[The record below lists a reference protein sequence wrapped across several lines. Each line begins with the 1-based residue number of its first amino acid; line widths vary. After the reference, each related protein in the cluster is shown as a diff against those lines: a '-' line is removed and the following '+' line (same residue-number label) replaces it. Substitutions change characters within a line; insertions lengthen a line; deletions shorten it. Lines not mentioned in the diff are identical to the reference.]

1 VSTLGTPRGPA
12 EGHLERRL
20 AAALLVIAAVWIVLL
35 ARLFYLQVVRGDEFR
50 LSVERQSVRTHRVE
64 STRGIVFDR
73 HRAIVADSRP
83 AFDVLVVP
91 YQVQDLEKTL
101 GRVAALAGLDGGQLL
116 ERFGRPR
123 GSRRYHAM
131 PVALDLGR
139 DEIARVEARLWALS
153 GVSTRVAPVR
163 YYPFGDSMA
172 HVLGK
177 LGEITAAQ
185 LEQRDYLGYR
195 QGDVIGQ
202 AGIEALYDRELR
214 GRPGGRNVL
223 VDAHGRDL
231 EELGSVEPHPGHN
244 LVLHLDQR
252 MQAAAEA
259 ALDATPAGG
268 ALVAMDPRNGE
279 VLALVS
285 RPSFDANRFAA
296 GIDRRAWEELRNDP
310 RKPLQDRALSG
321 QYPPGS
327 TYKVVTAIAGLEL
340 GSIRPETEVHCGG
353 SFGLGRRRYRCWKK
367 EGHGAMNVHRALV
380 QSCDVFFYQT
390 ALRVGVDRL
399 AYYARMLGFAQP
411 TGIELRPEAGGL
423 IPTRAW
429 KQQRFGEPWMEGET
443 LSIGIGQGFNLVT
456 PIQLAVA
463 YAAIGNGGRV
473 WRPQVLRGIEDV
485 FGQPLE
491 QRSPE
496 LVSELAVSPRTLEI
510 VRAGLRGVV
519 QEERG
524 TGGAMRKLPG
534 GIEAAGKTG
543 TAQVVALAEDPPEN
557 DEDIAIEHRD
567 HAWFVTYLPAE
578 SPELVVSVIVV
589 HGGHGGSAAAPVARR
604 VAETWLERKGQL
616 HAGN

>member
-1 VSTLGTPRGPA
+1 
-12 EGHLERRL
+12 
-20 AAALLVIAAVWIVLL
+20 
-35 ARLFYLQVVRGDEFR
+35 
-50 LSVERQSVRTHRVE
+50 
-64 STRGIVFDR
+64 
-73 HRAIVADSRP
+73 
-83 AFDVLVVP
+83 
-91 YQVQDLEKTL
+91 
-101 GRVAALAGLDGGQLL
+101 
-116 ERFGRPR
+116 
-123 GSRRYHAM
+123 
-131 PVALDLGR
+131 
-139 DEIARVEARLWALS
+139 
-153 GVSTRVAPVR
+153 
-163 YYPFGDSMA
+163 MA

-473 WRPQVLRGIEDV
+473 WRPQVLRSIEDV